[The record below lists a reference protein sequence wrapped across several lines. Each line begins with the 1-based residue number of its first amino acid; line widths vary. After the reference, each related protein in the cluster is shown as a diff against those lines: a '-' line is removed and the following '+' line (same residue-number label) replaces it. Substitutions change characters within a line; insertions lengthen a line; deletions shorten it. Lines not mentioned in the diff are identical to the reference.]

1 MRREPRAAAVHSE
14 AHGLL
19 TARFYPVREAIDAPT
34 GKERSLM
41 TAPFIFVGTHRI
53 KEGQLDA
60 YIEYFREFVEFV
72 KENEPRLIVFEGFV
86 NDEGSRMTIVQ
97 VHPDAE
103 SMEFHMQTIGKHIGE
118 AYDRFLDRSERI
130 DVYGVPRGGVV
141 EMIKQLAS
149 TDVPL
154 NVSARPVAGFTRS
167 TEPVSAS

>member
-1 MRREPRAAAVHSE
+1 
-14 AHGLL
+14 
-19 TARFYPVREAIDAPT
+19 
-34 GKERSLM
+34 M

-86 NDEGSRMTIVQ
+86 DDEGTRMTIVQ

-118 AYDRFLDRSERI
+118 AYDRYLDGTERI

-141 EMIKQLAS
+141 DMIKQLAS
-149 TDVPL
+149 SGAPL
-154 NVSARPVAGFTRS
+154 NMSARPVAGFTRS
-167 TEPVSAS
+167 ATPVTAP

>member
-1 MRREPRAAAVHSE
+1 
-14 AHGLL
+14 
-19 TARFYPVREAIDAPT
+19 
-34 GKERSLM
+34 M

-86 NDEGSRMTIVQ
+86 DDEGTRMTIVQ

-118 AYDRFLDRSERI
+118 AYDRYLDGTERI

-141 EMIKQLAS
+141 DMIKQLAS
-149 TDVPL
+149 SGASL
-154 NVSARPVAGFTRS
+154 NISARPVAGFTRS
-167 TEPVSAS
+167 ATPVTAP

>member
-1 MRREPRAAAVHSE
+1 
-14 AHGLL
+14 
-19 TARFYPVREAIDAPT
+19 
-34 GKERSLM
+34 M

-86 NDEGSRMTIVQ
+86 DDEGTRMTIVQ

-118 AYDRFLDRSERI
+118 AYDRYLDGTERI
-130 DVYGVPRGGVV
+130 DVYGAPRGGVV
-141 EMIKQLAS
+141 DMIKQLAS
-149 TDVPL
+149 SGAPL
-154 NVSARPVAGFTRS
+154 DISARPVAGFTRS
-167 TEPVSAS
+167 ATPVTAP

>member
-1 MRREPRAAAVHSE
+1 MA
-14 AHGLL
+14 
-19 TARFYPVREAIDAPT
+19 
-34 GKERSLM
+34 
-41 TAPFIFVGTHRI
+41 APFIFVGTHRI

-60 YIEYFREFVEFV
+60 YIDYFREFVEFV

-118 AYDRFLDRSERI
+118 AYDRYLDGTERI

-141 EMIKQLAS
+141 DMIKQLAS
-149 TDVPL
+149 SGAPL
-154 NVSARPVAGFTRS
+154 NISARPVAGFTRS
-167 TEPVSAS
+167 ATPVTAP

>member
-1 MRREPRAAAVHSE
+1 
-14 AHGLL
+14 
-19 TARFYPVREAIDAPT
+19 
-34 GKERSLM
+34 M

-86 NDEGSRMTIVQ
+86 DDEGTRMTIVQ

-118 AYDRFLDRSERI
+118 AYDRFLDGTERI
-130 DVYGVPRGGVV
+130 EVATWLQILLDEEDHEGSPVFFFRPAFEAVLDELHGTGQVEIPVYILKGLRSFIPEGPKRVLMGRGLQEFFGLI
-141 EMIKQLAS
+141 EA
-149 TDVPL
+149 
-154 NVSARPVAGFTRS
+154 VSQG
-167 TEPVSAS
+167 ED